1 MNKYLRQGDNY
12 VEMHC
17 MWDGDGLAH
26 NWNVGSD
33 ADGGTLRGATWDDL
47 LSDTIDIFRWADD
60 PFCDKIRARIW
71 EIR

>member
-1 MNKYLRQGDNY
+1 
-12 VEMHC
+12 